1 MSCEQELRVQAYLDG
16 ELDALDATSVEA
28 HLENCAACQA
38 QCEAHGDLKSA
49 LAGAEYHRASPMLR
63 ARIAK
68 SLDSEK
74 KTHPRFLAGFWAGLS
89 SGAGGMA
96 LAACLALYFV
106 TRAPAGLTDALV
118 TAHMDAMDRGKLF
131 MVASSDHHTVKPWFA
146 GHADVSPPVTD
157 FKTQGFTLVGG
168 RSDRIV
174 GQRAAVTIYRH
185 GLHVVALYAW
195 ADTGRAV
202 PADATRKGYHA
213 VYWKQADMDF
223 AAVSDTAPG
232 ELYDFVSL
240 VKKSSQPE

>member
-1 MSCEQELRVQAYLDG
+1 MNCEQELRVQAYLDG
-16 ELDALDATSVEA
+16 ELNALDAAAVEA

-38 QCEAHGDLKSA
+38 QCETHGDLKSA
-49 LAGAEYHRASPMLR
+49 LAGAEYHRASPLLR
-63 ARIAK
+63 ARITK

-74 KTHPRFLAGFWAGLS
+74 TARPGFWAGLS

-96 LAACLALYFV
+96 LAACLTLFFV
-106 TRAPAGLTDALV
+106 TRAPVGLTDALV
-118 TAHMDAMDRGKLF
+118 TAHMDALDRGKLF

-174 GQRAAVTIYRH
+174 GQRAAVTLYRH

-195 ADTGRAV
+195 ADVGRAL
-202 PADATRKGYHA
+202 PDDATRKGYHA
-213 VYWKQADMDF
+213 YYWKQADMDF

-232 ELYDFVSL
+232 ELRDFVGL
-240 VKKSSQPE
+240 VKKANERE

>member
-16 ELDALDATSVEA
+16 ELDAMDAAAVEA
-28 HLENCAACQA
+28 HLETCAQCQA
-38 QCEAHGDLKSA
+38 QCEAHGDLHAA
-49 LAGAEYHRASPMLR
+49 LEGAQYHRANPLLR

-74 KTHPRFLAGFWAGLS
+74 KVRPGFWTGVS
-89 SGAGGMA
+89 GGAGGMA
-96 LAACLALYFV
+96 IAAGLALFFV
-106 TRAPAGLTDALV
+106 TRAPMGLTDDLV
-118 TAHMDAMDRGKLF
+118 AAHMKALDDGKPF

-157 FKTQGFTLVGG
+157 FKAQGFTLVGG
-168 RSDRIV
+168 RSDKIA

-195 ADTGRAV
+195 ADTGRAL
-202 PADATRKGYHA
+202 PSDATRKGYHA
-213 VYWKQADMDF
+213 YYWKQADMDF

-232 ELYDFVSL
+232 ELRDFIGL
-240 VKKSSQPE
+240 VKKASVGE

>member
-16 ELDALDATSVEA
+16 ELDALDAAAVEA

-49 LAGAEYHRASPMLR
+49 LAGAEYHRASPLLR

-68 SLDSEK
+68 SLDSER
-74 KTHPRFLAGFWAGLS
+74 KTRPGFWSGVS
-89 SGAGGMA
+89 GGAGGMA
-96 LAACLALYFV
+96 IAAGLALFFV
-106 TRAPAGLTDALV
+106 TRAPMGLTDDLV
-118 TAHMDAMDRGKLF
+118 TAHMKALDDDKPF

-157 FKTQGFTLVGG
+157 FKAQGFTLVGG
-168 RSDRIV
+168 RSDRV
-174 GQRAAVTIYRH
+174 AGQRAAVTIYRH

-195 ADTGRAV
+195 ADAGKAL
-202 PADATRKGYHA
+202 PDEATRKGYHA

-223 AAVSDTAPG
+223 AAVSDTATG
-232 ELYDFVSL
+232 ELRDFVGL
-240 VKKSSQPE
+240 VKKANDRE